1 MIDMHK
7 EVFAKHDD
15 PLSLFP
21 FRINGH
27 YTPEGYKLIS
37 NSVLDFI
44 IINEL

>member
-27 YTPEGYKLIS
+27 YTAEGYNLVVE
-37 NSVLDFI
+37 SVLNNIGD
-44 IINEL
+44 NKL